1 MNISQKIGR
10 TLIIGFD
17 AAYIHEKD
25 FDKVKYYIDEGLIGG
40 IILFNKNFRTK
51 EDKNIK
57 NLDQLQ
63 DLILNLKA
71 DSCHELLISIDQEGG
86 FINRLKS
93 LDEFNNQKSQLSV
106 FHDFN
111 EEECYQYI
119 SEYSKLM
126 GNIGINLNFSPVVD
140 IHFPE
145 SKIIGYYERAFSN
158 DIQNIIKYAEQYI
171 DAHRDNG
178 IIPCLKHFPGHGSS
192 YGDTHEGFVDASYR
206 WSYDEMNPYKMLKN
220 KAKMVMMSHLF
231 ISQIDDKNPAS
242 LSKKWIDILRS
253 EIDFQGV
260 VISDDFDMYAISKLY
275 TQEEVFI
282 NAINAG
288 IDICL
293 FGNNI
298 SYNIDLPL
306 QYNKTIMSAVNNGII
321 DEEKI
326 HNSCIRIEDL
336 LK

>member
-10 TLIIGFD
+10 TLMIGFD

-25 FDKVKYYIDEGLIGG
+25 FDKVKRYAEEGLIGG

-51 EDKNIK
+51 ELKNIR
-57 NLDQLQ
+57 NFNQLQ

-71 DSCHELLISIDQEGG
+71 NSCHDLLISIDQEGG
-86 FINRLKS
+86 LVNRLKS
-93 LDEFNNQKSQLSV
+93 LDEFNDQKSQLSV
-106 FHDFN
+106 FRDFDPQ
-111 EEECYQYI
+111 ECYEYI
-119 SEYSKLM
+119 SKYAKIM
-126 GNIGINLNFSPVVD
+126 ADIGINLNFSPVVD
-140 IHFPE
+140 IHFAE
-145 SKIIGYYERAFSN
+145 SKIIGYYERAFSE
-158 DIQNIIKYAEQYI
+158 DVQNIIKYAEKYI
-171 DAHRDNG
+171 DAHHDHG
-178 IIPCLKHFPGHGSS
+178 IMACLKHFPGHGSS

-206 WSYDEMNPYKMLKN
+206 WHYDEMTSYKALKN

-242 LSKKWIDILRS
+242 LSKKWIDILRN
-253 EIDFQGV
+253 EIDFHGTI
-260 VISDDFDMYAISKLY
+260 ISDDFDMYAISKLY
-275 TQEEVFI
+275 TQEGVFI

-288 IDICL
+288 IDISL

-306 QYNKTIMSAVNNGII
+306 QYNGTITNAISRGKIN
-321 DEEKI
+321 EEKI
-326 HNSCIRIEDL
+326 HNSYSRIESL